1 MIVYPFR
8 AVLPKRKFASETDQL
23 AEKAKYQFAEC
34 LDNGELKQAVKAGIY
49 VYEIITAFGTHLGF
63 VAQTDLQEFVSK
75 NIKPHEKTLKPKEV
89 DAKTLLLDRGSLVKP
104 VLVCHL
110 PNEDLTALLENH
122 RDNYQP
128 ALTIRLP
135 ENSDLHRVW
144 PIRDKSTIK
153 QLQHLAGFV
162 DHAYIADGH
171 HRSKVLQQLSK
182 KSKKHDLNVE
192 RVCSAYFDF
201 NSVQILDYNRM
212 VEIDS
217 SLKLSKFLKKLE
229 KKFTITTQT
238 HARKPNQKHQLSM
251 FLDGQ
256 WYELCWKPEILAK
269 YQKLYVIL
277 DHQVFDKEV
286 LNKILK
292 IKNVT
297 KDKSITYFSGENST
311 EEIEQKLVE
320 QPRTA
325 AFFIYPVE
333 IEQMVQLTEKDKT
346 LPPKSTYFV
355 PRLYN
360 GIICDDLRQ
369 ASE

>member
-1 MIVYPFR
+1 MIVYPFK
-8 AVLPKRKFASETDQL
+8 AVLPKRKFAAKADQL
-23 AEKAKYQFAEC
+23 AGKAKYHFSEC
-34 LDNGELKQAVKAGIY
+34 LHSGDLKQAAKASIY
-49 VYEIITAFGTHLGF
+49 VYEITTTFGTHLGF

-75 NIKPHEKTLKPKEV
+75 NIKPHEKTLKPKEM
-89 DAKTLLLDRGSLVKP
+89 DAKELLLDRGSIVKP

-110 PNEDLTALLENH
+110 PNESLTALLENH
-122 RDNYQP
+122 RDNREP
-128 ALTIRLP
+128 ALTIQLP
-135 ENSDLHRVW
+135 DNNGLHRIW

-162 DHAYIADGH
+162 DHAYISDGH

-182 KSKKHDLNVE
+182 KSKKHDLDVE

-217 SLKLSKFLKKLE
+217 SLKLSKFMKRLE
-229 KKFTITTQT
+229 KKFTITPQHSALKTN
-238 HARKPNQKHQLSM
+238 KKHYLSM
-251 FLDGQ
+251 FLNGQ
-256 WYELCWKPEILAK
+256 WYELCWKPEILSK
-269 YQKLYVIL
+269 YQNLDVIL
-277 DHQVFDKEV
+277 DHHVFDKEV
-286 LNKILK
+286 LNKILH

-297 KDKSITYFSGENST
+297 KDKSITYFSGEKSPL
-311 EEIEQKLVE
+311 EIEQKLTTK
-320 QPRTA
+320 PRTA

-333 IEQMVQLTEKDKT
+333 IGQMVQLTEKGKT

-369 ASE
+369 ASS

>member
-8 AVLPKRKFASETDQL
+8 AVLPKRRFAAEADEL
-23 AEKAKYQFAEC
+23 AGKAKYHFAEC
-34 LDNGELKQAVKAGIY
+34 LHNGDLKQAAKAEIY
-49 VYEIITAFGTHLGF
+49 LYEITTAFGVHLGF
-63 VAQTDLQEFVSK
+63 VARTDLQEFVSK
-75 NIKPHEKTLKPKEV
+75 NIKPHEKTLKPKEL
-89 DAKTLLLDRGSLVKP
+89 DARELLLNRGSLVKP

-110 PNEDLTALLENH
+110 PNKDLTALLETH
-122 RDNYQP
+122 RDNHEP

-135 ENSDLHRVW
+135 ESNDLHKIW
-144 PIRDKSTIK
+144 PIRNKSTIK

-171 HRSKVLQQLSK
+171 HRSKVLQQLDK
-182 KSKKHDLNVE
+182 KSKKIDLDVE
-192 RVCSAYFDF
+192 QVCSAYFDF

-217 SLKLSKFLKKLE
+217 GLRLNKFLKKLE
-229 KKFTITTQT
+229 KKFTVTPQI
-238 HARKPNQKHQLSM
+238 HAGKPNQKHQLSM
-251 FLDGQ
+251 FLSGQ
-256 WYELCWKPEILAK
+256 WYSLSWKPEILKK
-269 YQKLYVIL
+269 YQKLDVIL

-286 LNKILK
+286 LTKILH

-297 KDKSITYFSGENST
+297 KDRSITYFSGEKSPL
-311 EEIEQKLVE
+311 EIEQKLAVE
-320 QPRTA
+320 PRKA

-360 GIICDDLRQ
+360 GIICDDLRKV
-369 ASE
+369 SS

>member
-8 AVLPKRKFASETDQL
+8 AVLPKRRFAGETDQL
-23 AEKAKYQFAEC
+23 AEKAKYHFSEC
-34 LDNGELKQAVKAGIY
+34 LHNGDLKQAAGAGIY
-49 VYEIITAFGTHLGF
+49 VYEIASAFGTHLGF
-63 VAQTDLQEFVSK
+63 VAQTDLQEFISK
-75 NIKPHEKTLKPKEV
+75 NIKPHEKTLKPKEL

-110 PNEDLTALLENH
+110 PNKELTALLENH
-122 RDNYQP
+122 RDSHEP
-128 ALTIRLP
+128 ALTLQLP
-135 ENSDLHRVW
+135 GSNDLHRVW
-144 PIRDKSTIK
+144 PIRDKATIK

-182 KSKKHDLNVE
+182 KSKKHDLDVE

-217 SLKLSKFLKKLE
+217 SLKLSKFLKKLG
-229 KKFTITTQT
+229 KKFTVTLQS
-238 HARKPNQKHQLSM
+238 HAEKPNQKHHLSM
-251 FLDGQ
+251 LLNGQ
-256 WYELCWKPEILAK
+256 WYGLSWKPEILAK
-269 YQKLYVIL
+269 YEKLDVIL

-286 LNKILK
+286 LNKILR

-297 KDKSITYFSGENST
+297 KDKSITYFSGEESPV
-311 EEIEQKLVE
+311 EIEQKLTLE
-320 QPRTA
+320 PRKA
-325 AFFIYPVE
+325 AFFICPVE
-333 IEQMVQLTEKDKT
+333 IVQMVKLTEKDKT

-369 ASE
+369 VSG